1 MSWDPLHMYRSLFAA
16 IASLVFCAVPAAAQV
31 SPDSDRPAADLYKQT
46 CQVCHGAN
54 GAAPLEMMNL
64 ADGKWKHGTSV
75 ADMAKVIANG
85 VPGTAM
91 MPFKAR
97 FSEKE
102 ILALAR
108 YVRAFDKK
116 LKPEPAAKAKTPAKK

>member
-1 MSWDPLHMYRSLFAA
+1 MTAA
-16 IASLVFCAVPAAAQV
+16 PVTAQV

-46 CQVCHGAN
+46 CQVCHTAN

-64 ADGKWKHGTSV
+64 ANGKWKHGTGV
-75 ADMAKVIANG
+75 EDIAKVIRNG

-102 ILALAR
+102 VLALAR
-108 YVRAFDKK
+108 YVRAFDKN
-116 LKPEPAAKAKTPAKK
+116 LKPEPEGSTKAPARK

>member
-1 MSWDPLHMYRSLFAA
+1 MSRSLIALVAA
-16 IASLVFCAVPAAAQV
+16 VALYASPASAQV

-46 CQVCHGAN
+46 CQVCHAAN
-54 GAAPLEMMNL
+54 GASPLEAMNI

-75 ADMAKVIANG
+75 EDIAKVIRNG

-102 ILALAR
+102 VLALAR
-108 YVRAFDKK
+108 YVRAFDKN
-116 LKPEPAAKAKTPAKK
+116 LKPEPEAKGKAPAKK

>member
-1 MSWDPLHMYRSLFAA
+1 MSRIVLGIIAGLVLCAA
-16 IASLVFCAVPAAAQV
+16 PAGAQV
-31 SPDSDRPAADLYKQT
+31 SPDSDRPVADLYKQT
-46 CQVCHGAN
+46 CQVCHGAT
-54 GAAPLEMMNL
+54 GTSPLEAMNL

-75 ADMAKVIANG
+75 EAISKVIREG

-102 ILALAR
+102 ILGLAR
-108 YVRAFDKK
+108 HVRAFDKN
-116 LKPEPAAKAKTPAKK
+116 LKPEPEPKGKAPAKK